1 MLAWEIQ
8 KWHNLICAFWEQTLT
23 RCSKNCTWILWN
35 YVYIVW
41 VVGCKNEVGAEAF
54 PWGNIQEI
62 VFRRVGLP
70 SLKLFPFA
78 ALQLTEILNIHHI
91 QDVSKMGSHI
101 HFGFCKHQLTELLIC
116 LSLPPPLSFFH
127 QLSYSCPK
135 IFQILVVQFW
145 ILNIWLLVSHW
156 IYSAIIARACN
167 TGVNKWKHFKR
178 NQKKITQI
186 LSLPRNLVLLMPL
199 ALWNNTRE
207 NYNVCQLHSFMEL
220 VTVAN
225 RDQSYFLKPM
235 I

>member
-116 LSLPPPLSFFH
+116 LSLPPPLFFISSVIHVRKSSKFWWCSFEY
-127 QLSYSCPK
+127 L
-135 IFQILVVQFW
+135 IFDCLYLTGYIL
-145 ILNIWLLVSHW
+145 
-156 IYSAIIARACN
+156 
-167 TGVNKWKHFKR
+167 
-178 NQKKITQI
+178 
-186 LSLPRNLVLLMPL
+186 
-199 ALWNNTRE
+199 
-207 NYNVCQLHSFMEL
+207 
-220 VTVAN
+220 
-225 RDQSYFLKPM
+225 QS
-235 I
+235 